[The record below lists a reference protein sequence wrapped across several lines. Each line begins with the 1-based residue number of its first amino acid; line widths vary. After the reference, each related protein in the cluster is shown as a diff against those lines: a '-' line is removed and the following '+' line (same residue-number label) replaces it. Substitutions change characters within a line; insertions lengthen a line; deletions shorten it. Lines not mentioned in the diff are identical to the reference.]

1 MTPPSLKPQKTAML
15 VAQRIMADIQRG
27 GNHPGDRL
35 PPEKVML
42 EEYQIGRGT
51 LRESLRFLELQGHI
65 SLKPGPGGG
74 PVVEQPDGSGL
85 ATSLTLLLQ
94 FENAPFR
101 TIIEAR
107 SGLEPVMTQLA
118 AERSTD
124 AQLAALRKNLDE
136 MAASIEDEYR
146 FLELNEEFHDLIS
159 QASGNT
165 LFGHL
170 MDALMGILDGSAI
183 GIEYPA
189 HRRAAVHKAH
199 ERILS
204 ALENRN
210 ADDAAKAMR
219 EHIDE
224 YTKYAQKKYPAV
236 LESPIQWGNR

>member
-15 VAQRIMADIQRG
+15 VAQRIMADIQRR
-27 GNHPGDRL
+27 GNHVGHRL

-107 SGLEPVMTQLA
+107 SGLEPVMAQLA
-118 AERSTD
+118 AERSTE

-136 MAASIEDEYR
+136 MAASVEDEYR

-159 QASGNT
+159 QASGNA

-170 MDALMGILDGSAI
+170 MHALMGILDGSAI

-224 YTKYAQKKYPAV
+224 YTKYAQNKYPAV
-236 LESPIQWGNR
+236 LESPIHWGNR